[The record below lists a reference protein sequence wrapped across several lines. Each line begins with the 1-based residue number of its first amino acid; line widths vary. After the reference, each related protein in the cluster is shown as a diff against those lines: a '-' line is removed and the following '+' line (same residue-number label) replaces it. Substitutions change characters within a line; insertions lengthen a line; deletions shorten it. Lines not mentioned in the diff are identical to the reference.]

1 LQVRLKLFK
10 HQPAKSYFILLNP
23 LKNLLSFFL
32 AAPQIDL
39 NNSYTSV
46 AAEMGTVD
54 FIFSK

>member
-1 LQVRLKLFK
+1 VRLKLFK

-54 FIFSK
+54 FIFPK